1 MKKIFFFLIASL
13 IFLSCDFI
21 NNKVNN
27 TSDISR
33 EEVLEKFEKNFPQF
47 FEENIVDLT
56 NYKKSKIQGFQEGA
70 FVIKSTDGPQV
81 LYFLISN
88 DGNYFIFN
96 PEIIDASGP
105 SMNEKKLNEID
116 LDSTPYR
123 GNKDSKIVIVEYSDF
138 QCPACKYAAEEIL
151 PVLKREE
158 YINKIAIYY
167 KHMPLS
173 FHDWAKK
180 AASFSS
186 CININYGNE
195 SFWKVHDIIFKNQS
209 IITSDKFID
218 NLRIIIEKN
227 SEDDFAICY
236 DEYQKDKYLSRVEKS
251 IKEAKKLGLN
261 STPSFVINGYIVKG
275 ADLVKIIDAIEYFS
289 R

>member
-1 MKKIFFFLIASL
+1 
-13 IFLSCDFI
+13 
-21 NNKVNN
+21 
-27 TSDISR
+27 
-33 EEVLEKFEKNFPQF
+33 
-47 FEENIVDLT
+47 
-56 NYKKSKIQGFQEGA
+56 
-70 FVIKSTDGPQV
+70 
-81 LYFLISN
+81 
-88 DGNYFIFN
+88 
-96 PEIIDASGP
+96 
-105 SMNEKKLNEID
+105 
-116 LDSTPYR
+116 
-123 GNKDSKIVIVEYSDF
+123 
-138 QCPACKYAAEEIL
+138 
-151 PVLKREE
+151 
-158 YINKIAIYY
+158 
-167 KHMPLS
+167 MPLS

-261 STPSFVINGYIVKG
+261 SNVRGKKDDDDVKKEENIT
-275 ADLVKIIDAIEYFS
+275 AHNSITTNH
-289 R
+289 

>member
-1 MKKIFFFLIASL
+1 MFK
-13 IFLSCDFI
+13 
-21 NNKVNN
+21 
-27 TSDISR
+27 
-33 EEVLEKFEKNFPQF
+33 
-47 FEENIVDLT
+47 ENV
-56 NYKKSKIQGFQEGA
+56 
-70 FVIKSTDGPQV
+70 ST
-81 LYFLISN
+81 
-88 DGNYFIFN
+88 
-96 PEIIDASGP
+96 
-105 SMNEKKLNEID
+105 
-116 LDSTPYR
+116 
-123 GNKDSKIVIVEYSDF
+123 
-138 QCPACKYAAEEIL
+138 CKRY
-151 PVLKREE
+151 
-158 YINKIAIYY
+158 
-167 KHMPLS
+167 
-173 FHDWAKK
+173 
-180 AASFSS
+180 
-186 CININYGNE
+186 INYGNE